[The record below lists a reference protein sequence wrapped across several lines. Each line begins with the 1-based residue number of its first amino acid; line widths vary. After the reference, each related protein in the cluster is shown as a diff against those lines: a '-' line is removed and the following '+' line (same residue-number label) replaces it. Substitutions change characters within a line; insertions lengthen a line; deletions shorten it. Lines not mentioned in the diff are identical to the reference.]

1 MFVDANVLVYARV
14 LESPLNM
21 PARQALEQAELSGE
35 PLRTSRQVLREYLAT
50 MTRPQ
55 SWENPLTR
63 RQVLDDIE
71 TLSERFDVLE
81 EGPVV
86 TDNLVALCREVLVGG
101 RQIHDANIVATMLAY
116 GERQLLTFNTTDFR
130 RYEDRIEL
138 MSG

>member
-14 LESPLNM
+14 LESPLNL
-21 PARQALEQAELSGE
+21 PARQALEQAELSSE

-63 RQVLDDIE
+63 HQVLDDIQ
-71 TLSERFDVLE
+71 TLSQRLE
-81 EGPVV
+81 MLEDGDII
-86 TDNLVALCREVLVGG
+86 TRNLVTLCRDIPVGG
-101 RQIHDANIVATMLAY
+101 KQIHDANIVATMLAY
-116 GERQLLTFNTTDFR
+116 GERQLLTFNTSDFR

-138 MSG
+138 VGA